1 MFIAVVL
8 SLLGVRF
15 FAIFLN
21 AILEGIIKQHS
32 LQKLERSL
40 DFLNKADMK
49 YFPAFIDLTGKRTLV
64 AGSGADARV
73 DPLVQKIRLFLTAG
87 ALVDVVFDDDRGDG
101 ACVIDLLAPEFDD
114 AAQRIRVVPFSQFT
128 DEIASYRLVVAASG
142 EDVFDGRVRAVAQA
156 AGRLVNVVD
165 QQDLCDYITPAIVD
179 RGDVVVGI
187 SSSGTSPV
195 LVRRIREQI
204 ERLLPIK
211 LGALARF
218 AKEMRPSVAA
228 RVPGPKRRL
237 FWERFFD
244 SRLADQALTDGLAPG
259 REDFL
264 DFVDRFEDQSVAGR
278 VFIVGAGPGDPELLT
293 LKALRVM
300 QQADV
305 VFYDKLVGPEILN
318 LVRRDAVRVFVGK
331 SRACHTMAQD
341 EINRRMAGEAKA
353 GRIVVRL
360 KGGDPFVFGRGGE
373 ELDHLRAEGIACEV
387 VPGITAALGSAASVQ
402 MPLTHRDH
410 SQAVTFVTGHGKA
423 GADNIDWA
431 SLAQIK
437 HTLVFYMGVARAGQ
451 ISAGLSDGG
460 VARTTPVAVVENATL
475 PNQRVVRGELW
486 ELQALVDQHRVTGPA
501 LIVVGAVARLGSA
514 EIVGLWER
522 RSANDVV
529 PGGGATGE
537 ISRKI
542 A

>member
-1 MFIAVVL
+1 M
-8 SLLGVRF
+8 
-15 FAIFLN
+15 
-21 AILEGIIKQHS
+21 
-32 LQKLERSL
+32 
-40 DFLNKADMK
+40 
-49 YFPAFIDLTGKRTLV
+49 
-64 AGSGADARV
+64 
-73 DPLVQKIRLFLTAG
+73 
-87 ALVDVVFDDDRGDG
+87 
-101 ACVIDLLAPEFDD
+101 
-114 AAQRIRVVPFSQFT
+114 
-128 DEIASYRLVVAASG
+128 SYQLVVAASG
-142 EDVFDGRVRAVAQA
+142 DDAFDGRVREVAQA

-165 QQDLCDYITPAIVD
+165 QQELCDYITPAIVD

-211 LGALARF
+211 LGVLARF
-218 AKEMRPSVAA
+218 AKEMRQAVSA

-259 REDFL
+259 RDAFF
-264 DFVDRFEDQSVAGR
+264 DFVDRFEDESVVGR

-305 VFYDKLVGPEILN
+305 VFYDKLVGPDVLN

-331 SRACHTMAQD
+331 SRACHTMVQD
-341 EINRRMAGEAKA
+341 EINRRMADEAKA

-387 VPGITAALGSAASVQ
+387 VPGITAALGCAASVQ

-410 SQAVTFVTGHGKA
+410 SHAVTFVTGHGKA
-423 GADNIDWA
+423 GADTIDWA
-431 SLAQIK
+431 SLARLK

-460 VARTTPVAVVENATL
+460 VSRTTPVAIVENATL
-475 PNQRVVRGELW
+475 PTQRVVRGELW
-486 ELQALVDQHRVTGPA
+486 ELQALVDQQHIVGPA
-501 LIVVGAVARLGSA
+501 LIVVGEVARLGSA

-522 RSANDVV
+522 R
-529 PGGGATGE
+529 GAAGVAPLGVGAE
-537 ISRKI
+537 NLSRKI